1 MSNKNFGFGTQ
12 IRKSPYFDST
22 VKWGATGFSVYNH
35 MYIPRDFGSPEQ
47 NFWNLIEKSILCDV
61 AVERQVEITGSDA
74 YKFIQLLT
82 PRDLSKLSVGQCK
95 YVLIVNNDGGILNDP
110 VLLRLAENH
119 FWLSLADSD
128 VLLWAQGVAVNSGLD
143 VKISEPDVSPLQLQ
157 GPTSQEIMV
166 KLFGEDIRDLK
177 YYWLREYQL
186 DGIPLIVSR
195 TGWSSEL
202 GYEIYLRDGSKGNE
216 LYEKI
221 MAAGKE
227 HGIQPGHTSSIR
239 RIEGGMLSYH
249 ADADIHTNPF
259 ELGLDRLVNLD
270 SEINFIGKK
279 ALKKI
284 KEKGISR
291 KQVGLVIDCA
301 PLSGPN
307 TTFWPIKKDRKQ
319 IGKVTSAVYSPRL
332 KKNIALAMVSV
343 EQSEIDFI
351 GKEALKKIKQEGI
364 KRKQVGLIIDC
375 DPLSGPNT
383 TFWPIEKDGKKIGK
397 VTSAVYSPRLKKNI
411 ALAMIEINYSELGNR
426 LDVQIHEGK
435 YSATIVEKPFYDPK
449 KNIVKS

>member
-61 AVERQVEITGSDA
+61 AVERQVEITGPDA
-74 YKFIQLLT
+74 FKFTQLLT
-82 PRDLSKLSVGQCK
+82 PRNLSNVAIGQCK
-95 YVLIVNNDGGILNDP
+95 YVLITNNHGGILNDP

-143 VKISEPDVSPLQLQ
+143 VNITEPDVSPLQLQ
-157 GPTSQEIMV
+157 GPTSKDIMV
-166 KLFGEDIRDLK
+166 KLFGESIKDLK
-177 YYWLREYQL
+177 YYWFREYDL
-186 DGIPLIVSR
+186 DDIPLIVSR
-195 TGWSSEL
+195 TGWSSEF
-202 GYEIYLRDGSKGNE
+202 GYELFLRDGSKGND

-221 MAAGKE
+221 MTAGKE
-227 HGIQPGHTSSIR
+227 YGLEPGHTSSIR

-249 ADADIHTNPF
+249 ADADINTNPF
-259 ELGLDRLVNLD
+259 ELGLDRLVSLD
-270 SEINFIGKK
+270 SDIEFIGKA

-284 KEKGISR
+284 KADGIKR
-291 KQVGLVIDCA
+291 KQVGLEINCE

-307 TTFWPIKKDRKQ
+307 TTFWSIKKD
-319 IGKVTSAVYSPRL
+319 
-332 KKNIALAMVSV
+332 N
-343 EQSEIDFI
+343 
-351 GKEALKKIKQEGI
+351 
-364 KRKQVGLIIDC
+364 
-375 DPLSGPNT
+375 N
-383 TFWPIEKDGKKIGK
+383 KIGK

-411 ALAMIEINYSELGNR
+411 ALAMINIENSEIGTSLEVNTNKGNFEA
-426 LDVQIHEGK
+426 I
-435 YSATIVEKPFYDPK
+435 IVEKPFFDPK
-449 KNIVKS
+449 KKIASN